1 MNIMIE
7 GRAYILGDNIDTDQ
21 IYPGRYLELTDI
33 KLIASHCLEG
43 VNPDFAEKH
52 ARGAIL
58 VAGRNFG
65 CGSSRE
71 HAVITLKEA
80 GVLVVIANSFARIF
94 YRNAINLGLPVL
106 TIKDSI
112 KLAAEGE
119 MLSIDLNK
127 GIIHNKNSNIAYQGE
142 QLPDFILNILQSG
155 GIKSSFKE
163 LYSKG

>member
-1 MNIMIE
+1 MIE

-21 IYPGRYLELTDI
+21 IYPGCYLDLTDI
-33 KLIASHCLEG
+33 KIIASHCLEG
-43 VNPDFAEKH
+43 VNPEFAEKY
-52 ARGAIL
+52 ASGAIL

-106 TIKDSI
+106 TFKDSK
-112 KLAAEGE
+112 KLAAENDT
-119 MLSIDLNK
+119 LSIDLNK
-127 GIIHNKNSNIAYQGE
+127 GTIHNKNNNTVYQGE

-155 GIKSSFKE
+155 GIKSSFKK